1 MYDNLFSPI
10 ALGNLTLPNRICFL
24 AHRTNFARRGRI
36 DDRHVAYYR
45 RRAKGGCGLII
56 VGELSIHPNDRP
68 WEAMIKG
75 YGERVILDYRKL
87 TEAVHEFEIP
97 IFAQLCHHGFQSS
110 GAISRRG
117 VWGPSAIADIAF
129 GETAKTMEPE
139 DIKTVVEAYARA
151 AELAR
156 EGGFDGLEIDMG
168 SESLLRQFL
177 SPISNHRDDQYGGSP
192 ENRLRLSLE
201 VIHKVRQAVGADFT
215 VGARLCL
222 DEQFWGGITID
233 DSVNFAESLEK
244 TGKADFLNATL
255 GTYYNLHLNMASM
268 HTAEGFALDLA
279 DQVKRAVSIPVIAAH
294 QISTPQMAEEIL
306 ANGQADIIGLM
317 RPLICDPDFPAKARE
332 GRVDEIRLC
341 VRDNQGCIGRINR
354 SRTLGC
360 IQNPDVGFEDCR
372 LRIADCGMKN
382 TDQSLIT
389 NPMSKVQGPRSDV
402 QGPKSE
408 VRSPKSE
415 DNHQSAIGNRQSA
428 IKKRVIVVGGGPGG
442 LEAARVAREKG
453 HEVTLYEMEDRVGGQ
468 INLAKKGVGREGM
481 AEIIRHLTRMLE
493 ALEVEII
500 TGKEVTSDFVLEK
513 RSDAVIVAT
522 GSRPK
527 KRPVPGEYG
536 PPFVLNVEE
545 VLEGRFPVGEKV
557 IFVDENGG
565 HHATATVELL
575 ADQGKQVDMVTSEL
589 FIGMD
594 LAPINDLYLTRQ
606 RLLQKGVT
614 FRTDLVVDAIDGA
627 GVAAHDIFTN
637 EPVILEGYDTIVLD
651 MGNESI
657 DRLYRELKGRVN
669 GLYRVGDCVAPRGIG
684 MAILEGN
691 RVGGRL

>member
-1 MYDNLFSPI
+1 MFDHLFNP
-10 ALGNLTLPNRICFL
+10 LMMGNLTLPNRICFL

-36 DDRHVAYYR
+36 DGRHVAYYR
-45 RRAKGGCGLII
+45 RRAEGGCGLII
-56 VGELSIHPNDRP
+56 MGELSVYPNDRP
-68 WEAMIKG
+68 WEATIEG
-75 YGERVILDYRKL
+75 YGERVILDYRRL
-87 TEAVHEFEIP
+87 TEAVHEFDIP
-97 IFAQLCHHGFQSS
+97 LLAQLNHHGFQSS
-110 GAISRRG
+110 GAISRRE

-129 GETAKTMEPE
+129 GEIAKAMELE

-151 AELAR
+151 AELVR
-156 EGGFDGLEIDMG
+156 EGGFDGIEIDIG

-201 VIHKVRQAVGADFT
+201 VIRAVRQAVGADFT

-244 TGKADFLNATL
+244 TGRVDFLNATL

-268 HTAEGFALDLA
+268 HTAEGFVLDLA
-279 DQVKRAVSIPVIAAH
+279 EQVKRAVSIPVIAAH

-306 ANGQADIIGLM
+306 ANGQADVIGLV

-332 GRVDEIRLC
+332 GRVDNIRLC
-341 VRDNQGCIGRINR
+341 VKDNQGCIGRINR

-372 LRIADCGMKN
+372 LRIADCGMKH
-382 TDQSLIT
+382 TDQSSII
-389 NPMSKVQGPRSDV
+389 NS
-402 QGPKSE
+402 KSE

-415 DNHQSAIGNRQSA
+415 VQSPKSEVNHQSSIGNRQSA
-428 IKKRVIVVGGGPGG
+428 IKKHVIVVGGGPGG
-442 LEAARVAREKG
+442 LEAARMARENG

-500 TGKEVTSDFVLEK
+500 TGQEVTPDFVLEK
-513 RSDAVIVAT
+513 RPDAVVVAT

-527 KRPVPGEYG
+527 KRPVSGEYG
-536 PPFVLNVEE
+536 PPLVLNVQE

-557 IFVDENGG
+557 IFLDENGG

-575 ADQGKQVDMVTSEL
+575 ADQGKKVDMVTSEL

-594 LAPINDLYLTRQ
+594 LAPIGDLYLTRQ

-614 FRTDLVVDAIDGA
+614 FRTDLVMDAIDGA
-627 GVAAHDIFTN
+627 RVAAHDIFTN
-637 EPVILEGYDTIVLD
+637 APVILEGYDTIVLD
-651 MGNESI
+651 MGNVSV
-657 DRLYRELKGRVN
+657 DRLYRELKGKVG
-669 GLYRVGDCVAPRGIG
+669 GLYRIGDCVAPRGVG

-691 RVGGRL
+691 RVGDRL